1 MIIIIFFKEPTNFLM
16 VPQVGYMIWIG
27 SIVIKIIIIIIMKI
41 ITATTIVITI
51 IIINN
56 CIKVS
61 AGGNF

>member
-1 MIIIIFFKEPTNFLM
+1 MITITFFKEPTNYLM

-27 SIVIKIIIIIIMKI
+27 SIVIKIIIIIMKI
-41 ITATTIVITI
+41 IRATTIVITI